1 MKSKY
6 LSILL
11 LIFGNCLAQEHEV
24 YQNIELKNQDKTEI
38 TYLIKDY
45 INGKV
50 TADKVFA
57 KFDIET
63 YKSIDVYK
71 EALSLGGSLY
81 QITSDI
87 NILSIKR
94 EGSNYFVSTMFYWT
108 NKQNDENKN
117 TITVLAIIDF
127 WVLKVDNQWK
137 ISNYINYQTKNWSSI
152 QIGNFLYFYHP
163 NHPFDVLKA
172 ENANIFY
179 NKFCDFFTIPKSK
192 LIRYYIANNCNDISQ
207 LFGYKYFISDSVN
220 DGLCAFYDE
229 ENELISTS
237 TSYGEMHLHEII
249 HAMNVH
255 FPQAHYLLKTGL
267 SCYINDASSRNQ
279 ENIFHFNKF
288 ENYIKTNNL
297 NFEKFEEFENID
309 EITSFQYVTGPL
321 ICNAIYR
328 KGGKKLLLEYLN
340 NTKTSDELKKK
351 LIKDFKIK
359 SFKEFF
365 INEVKY
371 YKAQG
376 KSLLYI

>member
-137 ISNYINYQTKNWSSI
+137 ISNYINYQTKNWCCWCT
-152 QIGNFLYFYHP
+152 LM
-163 NHPFDVLKA
+163 V
-172 ENANIFY
+172 
-179 NKFCDFFTIPKSK
+179 
-192 LIRYYIANNCNDISQ
+192 
-207 LFGYKYFISDSVN
+207 
-220 DGLCAFYDE
+220 FYDQ
-229 ENELISTS
+229 IC
-237 TSYGEMHLHEII
+237 
-249 HAMNVH
+249 
-255 FPQAHYLLKTGL
+255 GL
-267 SCYINDASSRNQ
+267 FR
-279 ENIFHFNKF
+279 
-288 ENYIKTNNL
+288 
-297 NFEKFEEFENID
+297 
-309 EITSFQYVTGPL
+309 
-321 ICNAIYR
+321 
-328 KGGKKLLLEYLN
+328 
-340 NTKTSDELKKK
+340 
-351 LIKDFKIK
+351 
-359 SFKEFF
+359 
-365 INEVKY
+365 
-371 YKAQG
+371 
-376 KSLLYI
+376 